1 MTVSKSKINSG
12 DFFEVL
18 KFAFLADTE
27 NFKKSFEKFGFTV
40 TDENDLKTLA
50 ELSKSGSDKS
60 GQIVIDNKKIIFDIK
75 DIVNKIDMRYA
86 EVKKANMMQYIVD

>member
-1 MTVSKSKINSG
+1 MTVSISKANSG

-40 TDENDLKTLA
+40 NNENDLKTLA
-50 ELSKSGSDKS
+50 ELSKSGADKS
-60 GQIVIDNKKIIFDIK
+60 GKIIIDGRKIVFDIK

-86 EVKKANMMQYIVD
+86 EVDKANMMQYIVA